1 MQETRLCASPA
12 DVAHWLDPADAA
24 ARTRY
29 AAQEERAAEGESE
42 PLVVS
47 TAFGTVSEYFF
58 LTMRAMHVGYLS
70 SCSALQRLLCDP
82 TAAEW
87 LQD

>member
-1 MQETRLCASPA
+1 MPFRSSAESG
-12 DVAHWLDPADAA
+12 
-24 ARTRY
+24 ARGLK
-29 AAQEERAAEGESE
+29 RAAPDMASAVAEKLVGTDESE

-70 SCSALQRLLCDP
+70 SCSALQQLLCDP
-82 TAAEW
+82 TAA
-87 LQD
+87 

>member
-1 MQETRLCASPA
+1 M
-12 DVAHWLDPADAA
+12 D
-24 ARTRY
+24 Y
-29 AAQEERAAEGESE
+29 RAAVKPMESE